1 MANLA
6 PISTATTAATALSNL
21 ILVTP
26 QSTVGYQPQNA
37 PTIDNNT
44 RALPPSLIF
53 QYEGEQNLY
62 LQSDITDHYI
72 EDNTAINDMIALHPE
87 EYSTTGY
94 IGELNDV
101 APQALVPLKFLADKL
116 TTVSAYVPSISETAL
131 IAYNEAFFAYQ
142 IAQNAIN
149 NAVSS
154 WSTITG
160 SDTESVIDG
169 NGITIAKNQTKQQ
182 IMFQQFYGYWRNRT
196 LFTIQ
201 TPWAIFRDMAIKS
214 LRAIQSADTRMIT
227 DFEVT
232 FKIMRFAKSI
242 SVSRDITKQN
252 RASTQG
258 EALTNQGQSVLSPSS
273 LSFPEQTATMTNGTG
288 LPAVTSVV

>member
-116 TTVSAYVPSISETAL
+116 TTVSAYVPAISETAL

-149 NAVSS
+149 NSVSS

-214 LRAIQSADTRMIT
+214 LRAIQSSDTRMIT

-242 SVSRDITKQN
+242 SVARDITKQN

-273 LSFPEQTATMTNGTG
+273 LSFTEQTATMTNGTG
-288 LPAVTSVV
+288 LPAVTSVA